1 MTLTTSATGAVAEV
15 RHRRRFDQALF
26 LERAQV
32 LIKPRIARVV
42 FQVVGERD
50 SVPAGALEQVHLGTT
65 QVIDA
70 AAISN
75 LLALAAVRQR
85 EVMFATLAEI
95 VARSWRD
102 TIRQRRDSQ
111 VAIYGVRAFWRPLR
125 RLFE

>member
-1 MTLTTSATGAVAEV
+1 MVGIAMVIEHRLSPGHDADDVSHGALAEM
-15 RHRRRFDQALF
+15 RDRPFFDQALF

-42 FQVVGERD
+42 FEIVRERD

-95 VARSWRD
+95 VARSWRGHD
-102 TIRQRRDSQ
+102 Q
-111 VAIYGVRAFWRPLR
+111 AAA
-125 RLFE
+125 